1 MFQPNLKS
9 FQVSTTP
16 PVFQGEKLAL
26 FSCGRFLHQMGQMGA
41 ICFPSRRLGRIW
53 VWTLTTII
61 FGNLG
66 EIIFEYLRS
75 LMVLGSLDK
84 SLVCCV
90 VVKLTKICVWRGAV
104 LKSGLTKRNPAEKKP
119 KWTRVFPAGR
129 PSVHC
134 SESLSF
140 SLHSCA
146 EFSTI
151 NSLQTGKTYWTVRR
165 RIPTI

>member
-16 PVFQGEKLAL
+16 R
-26 FSCGRFLHQMGQMGA
+26 FSGWKTCFILRPFFASYEPNGG
-41 ICFPSRRLGRIW
+41 ICFSSRRLGRIW

-104 LKSGLTKRNPAEKKP
+104 LKSGLTKGTQQKKNQMN
-119 KWTRVFPAGR
+119 TSFPAGR

-140 SLHSCA
+140 GLHSCA

-165 RIPTI
+165 RIPTG